1 MLLQKVGITKGRY
14 NMRKGDE
21 VETIAPPM
29 GKYVESL
36 YTDKRMQT
44 SRMSSAS
51 CLVDPQYC
59 QLTPV

>member
-1 MLLQKVGITKGRY
+1 
-14 NMRKGDE
+14 MRKGDE